1 MFLPKK
7 LIGRDLSLSAFALYP
22 ALQYLA
28 NIAATRERNYYNL
41 DITFASRKAG
51 LCVQVARFSLA
62 ELLEKRSSLLKAI
75 KNPEKPMR
83 KTPVYRFTYDIAGK
97 QSEDDYFFFDEDI
110 IRFNIWA
117 SLLPRTKVVYLTLL
131 AFSKV
136 PESIIE
142 CIEGIAEAEEIVYR
156 RICDR
161 WAICEM
167 SMREIIGKTGSAYS
181 NSWKIVRELERY
193 QLAYR
198 FKNFFLVR

>member
-1 MFLPKK
+1 MFLPRK

-22 ALQYLA
+22 VLQHLA
-28 NIAATRERNYYNL
+28 NIAATREHNYYSM
-41 DITFASRKAG
+41 DITFDSRKAG
-51 LCVQVARFSLA
+51 ICVQVTRFSLA

-75 KNPEKPMR
+75 QHPKKPMR
-83 KTPVYRFTYDIAGK
+83 KTKVYRFTYDIAGK
-97 QSEDDYFFFDEDI
+97 QSEDDYFFFNEEI
-110 IRFNIWA
+110 IRTNVWA